1 MAKLKFK
8 NNKDLQLLA
17 RETLFSKEFKKAYL
31 DETTEQKQ
39 FWLVKDEGIYI
50 MNCDMK
56 KGERKAR
63 HVIYADGFDPKND
76 PNDDLW
82 DRTHQISGDDFVENI
97 ALENSQLIRLKNGG
111 DLTINLNEEY
121 LEVIA

>member
-1 MAKLKFK
+1 MARLNFKGGKALGKLAM
-8 NNKDLQLLA
+8 DTLL
-17 RETLFSKEFKKAYL
+17 SKQFKKAYL

-63 HVIYADGFDPKND
+63 HVIYADGFDPSND
-76 PNDDLW
+76 PHDDLW
-82 DRTHQISGDDFVENI
+82 DRTHQISGDDFAENI

-111 DLTINLNEEY
+111 DLTINLDEKY
-121 LEVIA
+121 IEVIA

>member
-8 NNKDLQLLA
+8 GSKALGKLAMDTLL
-17 RETLFSKEFKKAYL
+17 SKEFKVAYL
-31 DETTEQKQ
+31 DATTSQKQ

-50 MNCDMK
+50 MNCNLK
-56 KGERKAR
+56 NGVRKVN

-82 DRTHQISGDDFVENI
+82 DRTHQISGDDFAENI
-97 ALENSQLIRLKNGG
+97 ALQNSQLIRLKNGG
-111 DLTINLNEEY
+111 DLTINLDEEY

>member
-8 NNKDLQLLA
+8 GSKALSKLA
-17 RETLFSKEFKKAYL
+17 TDTLFSKEFKKAYL
-31 DETTEQKQ
+31 DETTTNKQ
-39 FWLVKDEGIYI
+39 VWLVKDEGIYI
-50 MNCDMK
+50 MNCDLK
-56 KGERKAR
+56 DGVRKVN
-63 HVIYADGFDPKND
+63 HVIYASGFDPKND

-97 ALENSQLIRLKNGG
+97 PLDYPQLLRLRDGA